1 MFIVLEGIDGCGKT
15 THAKLLT
22 DWLKTRKHEVVLTA
36 EPTNSK
42 IGLFIREVLKGA
54 EKVDPLT
61 LTLLFT
67 ADRYQHLKDF
77 VEPSLNDKKIIIC
90 ERYYHSTI
98 AYQNSQGVEWNWI
111 FELNKFARKPDLTI
125 LLDLDPKK
133 SISRKK
139 TREIFEKADFLEKVR
154 DRYLKMPELVK
165 VSTDRS
171 IDEVQ
176 RQIQDIVGKRL

>member
-22 DWLKTRKHEVVLTA
+22 DWLKTRKHDVVLTA

-42 IGLFIREVLKGA
+42 IGLFIREVLKGV
-54 EKVDPLT
+54 ETVDPMT

-77 VEPSLNDKKIIIC
+77 VEPNLKAKKIIIC

-98 AYQNSQGVEWNWI
+98 AYQNSQGVDWNWI

-125 LLDLDPKK
+125 LMDIDPKK
-133 SISRKK
+133 SIGRKK
-139 TREIFEKADFLEKVR
+139 AKEIFENKEFLEQVR
-154 DRYLKMPELVK
+154 DRYLKMPDLVK
-165 VSTDRS
+165 VNTDRE
-171 IDEVQ
+171 IAEVQ
-176 RQIQDIVGKRL
+176 RDIQDIVGKRL